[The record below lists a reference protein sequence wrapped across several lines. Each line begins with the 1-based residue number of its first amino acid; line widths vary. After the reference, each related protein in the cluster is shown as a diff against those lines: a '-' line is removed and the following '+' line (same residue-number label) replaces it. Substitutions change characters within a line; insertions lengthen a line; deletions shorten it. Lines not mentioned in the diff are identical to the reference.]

1 MGCDRPQEEDKGG
14 AGISIHAPTWG
25 ATNGKISSF
34 WSPKFQS
41 THPRGVRHVIKFL
54 VTNVQQ
60 FQSTHPRG
68 VRHVEYTSYV
78 EYCRISI
85 HAPTWGATFLAPL
98 SFNFM
103 LFQSTHPRG
112 VRLYLPTLSTLCGIS
127 IHAPTW
133 GATSVS
139 FFKGLVYSFQS
150 THPRGV
156 RPASI
161 AVLLHCWN
169 FNPRTHVGCDVSAL
183 ALRQRNWISI
193 HAPTWGAT
201 PVVTCL
207 LVRHH
212 ISIHA
217 PTWGAT

>member
-78 EYCRISI
+78 EHSRISI
-85 HAPTWGATFLAPL
+85 HAPTWGATLFTYFVNSLRN
-98 SFNFM
+98 FNPRTHVGCDFSIF
-103 LFQSTHPRG
+103 FQRVG
-112 VRLYLPTLSTLCGIS
+112 IFIS

-133 GATSVS
+133 GATCLNC
-139 FFKGLVYSFQS
+139 GLVALLEFQS

-156 RPASI
+156 R
-161 AVLLHCWN
+161 
-169 FNPRTHVGCDVSAL
+169 R
-183 ALRQRNWISI
+183 
-193 HAPTWGAT
+193 
-201 PVVTCL
+201 
-207 LVRHH
+207 
-212 ISIHA
+212 
-217 PTWGAT
+217 